1 MEQHK
6 WFSTT
11 SGQVAT
17 DINNYY
23 MPALVDLLQALSIQG
38 SDVGVVQT
46 AMSELP
52 NPLKPEVYLTRTPYQ
67 SREIVITQ
75 FEGACERGYLQ
86 KVDEAAYHLT
96 DQGESVA
103 REIPATA
110 VKTAATI
117 QPLPENEAEQL
128 TALMWKVVDAAVT
141 SNEIKHPALDRSR
154 YYDPGPQ
161 APATE
166 KLRRYLNDLNAFR
179 DDVHIAAWQAY
190 DLMGYEWEAFSHIH
204 GEYVFGGA
212 VSNGQELAEKLSS
225 FRGYDAEAYESA
237 LQKLVERGWLRVE
250 NGRYTVTEEGKFVR
264 DAVETETD
272 RVFFD
277 PWNLTENEE
286 DKLKALLEK
295 FHEALKPVETSV
307 VWEALDNARQA
318 VAQHYWPAL
327 QEKTKALGLEG
338 WDLLL
343 TRRSIQ
349 LETGVSADYLLSWF
363 PYSKPQLVDERLNET
378 VGRGF
383 IVESGSGQFLPTEN
397 GRDAIKTAMNT
408 MNEKLANL
416 APLPV
421 DKLERTADLLQ
432 KLSDGID
439 NAPEPAEKPA
449 MADSRQFELEG
460 DEPALQKINRYLVDI
475 INFRDDAHVTAWKQY
490 EMPGYEWEAFSHIWG
505 ENIWGDPVST
515 ASAVAEKLAFRGY
528 SKQEYEAALDD
539 CCQRDL
545 LKKSGDVYQL
555 TEKGK
560 KLRQEAEETT
570 DNIFFAPWTVLF
582 VPELKELNEL
592 LNDMST
598 NLQASKD

>member
-6 WFSTT
+6 WFLTI

-23 MPALVDLLQALSIQG
+23 MPALVGLLQELSIQG

-52 NPLKPEVYLTRTPYQ
+52 NPITPEVYLSRTPYQ
-67 SREIVITQ
+67 SREIVLAQ

-86 KVDEAAYHLT
+86 KADEAAYHLT

-110 VKTAATI
+110 VKTAASI

-128 TALMWKVVDAAVT
+128 TALMWKVVAAALA
-141 SNEIKHPALDRSR
+141 SIEIKHPALDRSR
-154 YYDPGPQ
+154 YYDPGPE

-166 KLRRYLNDLNAFR
+166 KIRRYLNDLNAFR
-179 DDVHIAAWQAY
+179 DDAHIAAWQAY
-190 DLMGYEWEAFSHIH
+190 DLAGYEWEAFSHIH

-237 LQKLVERGWLRVE
+237 LQKLVERGWLRAE
-250 NGRYTVTEEGKFVR
+250 NGRYAVSEEGKFVR

-272 RVFFD
+272 RLFFD
-277 PWNLTENEE
+277 PWNLTEKEE
-286 DKLKALLEK
+286 ERLKALLEK
-295 FHEALKPVETSV
+295 YHEALKPIETKV
-307 VWEALDNARQA
+307 VWQALDDARQA

-343 TRRSIQ
+343 TRRAMQ
-349 LETGVSADYLLSWF
+349 LEAGVSADYLLSWF
-363 PYSKPQLVDERLNET
+363 PYSKQVKVDEQLREGA
-378 VGRGF
+378 GRGF
-383 IVESGSGQFLPTEN
+383 IVEGTAGHFLPTEN
-397 GRDAIKTAMNT
+397 GRVAVKNAMNT
-408 MNEKLANL
+408 MYVKLVDL
-416 APLPV
+416 APLPAE
-421 DKLERTADLLQ
+421 KLERTAELLQ
-432 KLSDGID
+432 KLSDGIN
-439 NAPEPAEKPA
+439 NAPEPPEKPA
-449 MADSRQFELEG
+449 LADSRQFELEG
-460 DEPALQKINRYLVDI
+460 SEPPLQKINRYLVDVI
-475 INFRDDAHVTAWKQY
+475 QYRDDAHVAAWKQY
-490 EMPGYEWEAFSHIWG
+490 EMPGYEWEAFSHVWG
-505 ENIWGDPVST
+505 ENIWGDTVST
-515 ASAVAEKLAFRGY
+515 ASEIAEKLAFRGY
-528 SKQEYEAALDD
+528 SEAEYKAALAD
-539 CCQRDL
+539 CCQRGL
-545 LKKSGDVYQL
+545 LSKNGETYQL
-555 TEKGK
+555 TEKGQ

-570 DNIFFAPWTVLF
+570 DNIFFAPWTALF

-592 LNDMST
+592 LIDLST